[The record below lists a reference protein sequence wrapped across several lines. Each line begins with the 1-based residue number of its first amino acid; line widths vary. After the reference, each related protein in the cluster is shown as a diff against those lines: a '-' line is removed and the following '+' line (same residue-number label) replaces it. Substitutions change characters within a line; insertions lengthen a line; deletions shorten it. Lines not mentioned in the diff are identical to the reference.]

1 MTGDTPFRLA
11 KGRVF
16 AALRVVPRAARPGIS
31 LGRDSAGGVYVRVQ
45 VGAAPDKGRANR
57 AVIKALSK
65 AWGVAPSDL
74 EIVSGET
81 ARAKTIESTVSLGRG
96 CASCNNGLST
106 CPNSAVNGGI

>member
-81 ARAKTIESTVSLGRG
+81 ARAKTI
-96 CASCNNGLST
+96 
-106 CPNSAVNGGI
+106 AVDGEPGARLRELQQWLKHMPE